1 MDSQAAVFLSNA
13 PNHEQQYQ
21 TNLNEMTH
29 TNSAILEQ
37 SEQPIPHQNSSNNI
51 ESNYYQRNIAS
62 QTNVQASRVKQKT
75 PTPASSTSSGQEKV
89 VGLHYRVGKKIGEGS
104 FGVLFEGINL
114 INGIPVAIK
123 FEPRK
128 AEAPQLR
135 EEYKTYRILA
145 GCKGVPNAYYLG
157 QQGLHNIL
165 VIDLLGPSL
174 EDLFE
179 WCGRRF
185 SVKTTVQVAVQ
196 MISLMENLHAH
207 SLIYRDI
214 KPDNFL
220 IGRPGSDESN
230 MVHLIDFGMAK
241 LYRDPKTKKHIP
253 YRERKSLSG
262 TARYMSINTHLG
274 REQSRRDDMEA
285 LGHVF
290 FYFLRGQLP
299 WQGLKA
305 ANNKQKYEKIGEKK
319 RQTNVYDLAQG
330 VPIQFGRYL
339 DIVRNLEFE
348 EVPDYEGYR
357 QLLISAL
364 KDQDLKMDGNYD
376 WMDLNGGTGWDYS
389 INKKPNLHGYGRPN
403 PPNEK
408 KKKQQQAEQQQ
419 AQVEA
424 QQNAAAAAALVAT
437 NNQSQ
442 KPVPQLPDNK
452 LDPNS
457 YEAYEKQLEQKYM
470 QQYMQQQQKQQ
481 QQPQQQM
488 PSYQN
493 MSQQQQIYNAHVGT
507 RGGQMFESNARP
519 QNGSKIQQQQ
529 PNNNSSSAANYYNN
543 TANNNSQQQGYY
555 MNNNIKNN
563 QLQHDNHSEGNDASG
578 FFSKLGCC

>member
-1 MDSQAAVFLSNA
+1 MN
-13 PNHEQQYQ
+13 NQY
-21 TNLNEMTH
+21 N
-29 TNSAILEQ
+29 TNSAGISNSQGFSQNLASSQVNIKQ
-37 SEQPIPHQNSSNNI
+37 SNTTVSSINSNN
-51 ESNYYQRNIAS
+51 
-62 QTNVQASRVKQKT
+62 
-75 PTPASSTSSGQEKV
+75 QEKV

-114 INGIPVAIK
+114 VNGTEVAIK
-123 FEPRK
+123 FEPKK

-145 GCKGVPNAYYLG
+145 GCKGIPNAYYLG

-185 SVKTTVQVAVQ
+185 SIKTTVQVAVQ
-196 MISLMENLHAH
+196 MISLMERLHSH

-220 IGRPGSDESN
+220 IGRKGSDEAD

-241 LYRDPKTKKHIP
+241 LYRDPHTKKHIP

-364 KDQDLKMDGNYD
+364 KEQDLKMDGHYD
-376 WMDLNGGTGWDYS
+376 WMDLNGGAGWDYN
-389 INKKPNLHGYGRPN
+389 INKKPNLHGYGKPN
-403 PPNEK
+403 PPNDK
-408 KKKQQQAEQQQ
+408 RRKQQQALKDVQQQ
-419 AQVEA
+419 KA
-424 QQNAAAAAALVAT
+424 AAAAAALTAS
-437 NNQSQ
+437 NNQQQES
-442 KPVPQLPDNK
+442 K

-457 YEAYEKQLEQKYM
+457 YEAYEKQLEQKYY
-470 QQYMQQQQKQQ
+470 QEYMNQQQKQQ
-481 QQPQQQM
+481 NGMQQP
-488 PSYQN
+488 STTYQ
-493 MSQQQQIYNAHVGT
+493 G
-507 RGGQMFESNARP
+507 
-519 QNGSKIQQQQ
+519 
-529 PNNNSSSAANYYNN
+529 
-543 TANNNSQQQGYY
+543 TANQKGYNTTNMLKNNQYEQPAYQQQGYY
-555 MNNNIKNN
+555 MNKPVAQGNGQVNNANDHN
-563 QLQHDNHSEGNDASG
+563 DNESEEVG
-578 FFSKLGCC
+578 FCAKLGCC

>member
-1 MDSQAAVFLSNA
+1 MNNQYNTNSGVISNSQGPSQNLASSQANIKQ
-13 PNHEQQYQ
+13 N
-21 TNLNEMTH
+21 TT
-29 TNSAILEQ
+29 SASI
-37 SEQPIPHQNSSNNI
+37 NSSN
-51 ESNYYQRNIAS
+51 
-62 QTNVQASRVKQKT
+62 
-75 PTPASSTSSGQEKV
+75 QEKV

-114 INGIPVAIK
+114 VNGTEVAIK
-123 FEPRK
+123 FEPKK

-145 GCKGVPNAYYLG
+145 GCKGIPYAYYLG

-185 SVKTTVQVAVQ
+185 SIKTTVQVAVQ
-196 MISLMENLHAH
+196 MISLMERLHSH

-220 IGRPGSDESN
+220 IGRKGSDEAD

-241 LYRDPKTKKHIP
+241 LYRDPHTKKHIP

-364 KDQDLKMDGNYD
+364 KEQDLKMDGHYD
-376 WMDLNGGTGWDYS
+376 WMDLNGGAGWDFN
-389 INKKPNLHGYGRPN
+389 INKKPNLH
-403 PPNEK
+403 
-408 KKKQQQAEQQQ
+408 
-419 AQVEA
+419 
-424 QQNAAAAAALVAT
+424 
-437 NNQSQ
+437 
-442 KPVPQLPDNK
+442 
-452 LDPNS
+452 
-457 YEAYEKQLEQKYM
+457 
-470 QQYMQQQQKQQ
+470 
-481 QQPQQQM
+481 
-488 PSYQN
+488 
-493 MSQQQQIYNAHVGT
+493 
-507 RGGQMFESNARP
+507 
-519 QNGSKIQQQQ
+519 
-529 PNNNSSSAANYYNN
+529 
-543 TANNNSQQQGYY
+543 
-555 MNNNIKNN
+555 
-563 QLQHDNHSEGNDASG
+563 
-578 FFSKLGCC
+578 

>member
-1 MDSQAAVFLSNA
+1 MN
-13 PNHEQQYQ
+13 NQY
-21 TNLNEMTH
+21 NN
-29 TNSAILEQ
+29 TNSAVLSNSQGPSQNLASSQANIKQ
-37 SEQPIPHQNSSNNI
+37 NTQTTTSSINSSN
-51 ESNYYQRNIAS
+51 
-62 QTNVQASRVKQKT
+62 
-75 PTPASSTSSGQEKV
+75 QEKV

-114 INGIPVAIK
+114 VNGTEVAIK
-123 FEPRK
+123 FEPKK

-145 GCKGVPNAYYLG
+145 GCKGIPNAYYLG

-185 SVKTTVQVAVQ
+185 SIKTTVQVAVQ
-196 MISLMENLHAH
+196 MISLMERLHSH

-220 IGRPGSDESN
+220 IGRKGSDEAD

-241 LYRDPKTKKHIP
+241 LYRDPHTKKHIP

-364 KDQDLKMDGNYD
+364 KEQDLKMDGHYD
-376 WMDLNGGTGWDYS
+376 WMDLNGGAGWDFN
-389 INKKPNLHGYGRPN
+389 INKKPNLHGYGKPN
-403 PPNEK
+403 PPNDK
-408 KKKQQQAEQQQ
+408 RRKQQQLQQQ
-419 AQVEA
+419 QQQQVMKDV
-424 QQNAAAAAALVAT
+424 QQQKAAAAAAALTAS
-437 NNQSQ
+437 NNYNQQ
-442 KPVPQLPDNK
+442 QEPK

-457 YEAYEKQLEQKYM
+457 YEAYEKQLEQKYYQEYM
-470 QQYMQQQQKQQ
+470 NQQQKLQQQQSGMQHPTNTYQGNVNQKGYNTTNMLKNGQYEQPVYQQ
-481 QQPQQQM
+481 
-488 PSYQN
+488 
-493 MSQQQQIYNAHVGT
+493 
-507 RGGQMFESNARP
+507 
-519 QNGSKIQQQQ
+519 
-529 PNNNSSSAANYYNN
+529 
-543 TANNNSQQQGYY
+543 QQQGYY
-555 MNNNIKNN
+555 MNKPTSQGNGQVNNSNDHN
-563 QLQHDNHSEGNDASG
+563 DNESEEVGCCA
-578 FFSKLGCC
+578 KLGCC